1 MKHLRKIQKVRGSS
15 VEALTWFE
23 DMNETEQ
30 TCVRRNI
37 LPIMVTCE
45 GISGD
50 INCPYRLA
58 RTRECL
64 YRFSQDDYKNV
75 PVELVRALKDL
86 RR

>member
-23 DMNETEQ
+23 DMNATEQ

-45 GISGD
+45 YIVTSPTPRQKFL
-50 INCPYRLA
+50 I
-58 RTRECL
+58 
-64 YRFSQDDYKNV
+64 
-75 PVELVRALKDL
+75 ELKGGVN
-86 RR
+86 